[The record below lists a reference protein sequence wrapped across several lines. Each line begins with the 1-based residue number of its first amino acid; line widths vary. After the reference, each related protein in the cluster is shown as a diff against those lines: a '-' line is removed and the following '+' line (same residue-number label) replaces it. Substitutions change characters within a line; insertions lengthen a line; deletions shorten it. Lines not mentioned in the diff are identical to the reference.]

1 MKNYSEKETKKKR
14 GKSIGCGCLSIFVLG
29 FILIGIFADDP
40 KPENENSEQ
49 KTESTVAT
57 KQEQIKTEVSK
68 AASTP
73 EKEESATDNS
83 EAEKMQDAIDI
94 YYEKIKQMQSREEA
108 ISEGKEKLSSDEKKK
123 LIASLINEYF
133 TLNKADPQ
141 KAIELQSQYL
151 KDRRDALDRCA
162 VNVNDLTDKHKEC
175 LARFLSKKADE
186 EEVKKAANK
195 LKLNADLYKQ
205 IQQDC
210 VMQEA
215 LLKLKEAAYD
225 LLIAAGG
232 EDYIEEL
239 QKTQKEKIKSTAE
252 ILSSIAVKTKL
263 RVNSKN
269 NYSGTPK
276 FTFSIT
282 NNGKRFLSLVCGD
295 MTLKTRDD
303 EILIKEK
310 DVFAF
315 FAEKKDGKEIKAIAP
330 GETRTITVT
339 EKDISLIQDGW
350 DRLLLVNNYV
360 LEFTTKRI
368 RLCDSLDS
376 PSKDHDEYDIDE

>member
-1 MKNYSEKETKKKR
+1 MKNNSEKDTKKKR

-29 FILIGIFADDP
+29 FILIGIFAEDP
-40 KPENENSEQ
+40 KPENAEQ
-49 KTESTVAT
+49 KPSPAAEV
-57 KQEQIKTEVSK
+57 KQEEVKTE
-68 AASTP
+68 APMTAPAT
-73 EKEESATDNS
+73 EKEESAKDNS
-83 EAEKMQDAIDI
+83 EAEKLQDAIDG
-94 YYEKIKQMQSREEA
+94 YYERAKEMRTRAEA
-108 ISEGKEKLSSDEKKK
+108 INTGEEKLSTEQKKA
-123 LIASLINEYF
+123 LIA
-133 TLNKADPQ
+133 TLNEKYFSYNKLNPQ
-141 KAIELQSQYL
+141 KTVELQSQYL
-151 KDRRDALDRCA
+151 KDRRNALERCA
-162 VNVNDLTDKHKEC
+162 GNVSDLTEKHKEC
-175 LARFLSKKADE
+175 LAKVLANKGGEHELKK
-186 EEVKKAANK
+186 VANK
-195 LKLNADLYKQ
+195 LKLTTDLFKQ

-210 VMQEA
+210 VKQDA
-215 LLKLKEAAYD
+215 LLKLKESAYD
-225 LLIAAGG
+225 LLMAVGG
-232 EDYIEEL
+232 EDYFEKL
-239 QKTQKEKIKSTAE
+239 QEVQKGKEKSVAE

-315 FAEKKDGKEIKAIAP
+315 FAEKKDGKEIKTIAP

-339 EKDISLIQDGW
+339 EKDMTLIQDGW

-368 RLCDSLDS
+368 RLCDSPDS